1 MTNPIVSINSVEIH
15 PIVIRDQ
22 RVLTF
27 TQVDEVHGRPK
38 GTARRNFTENKSRL
52 IEGQDWFSVS
62 PDEIRTTSPGAI
74 SDAHRSKLT
83 VVTESGY
90 LLLVKSFTDDLAWQ
104 IQREL
109 VNAYFRVN
117 PERTVGERYETIIP
131 SEQQTLSELAQRKVA
146 HLAPALQ
153 GKGLAEIWSRLHNK
167 FRIAKYSQ
175 LPRTQLADA
184 IVYMASMELRGV
196 PNADHAP
203 RHPASEPLTNN
214 DMANLRRVIWLISH
228 RFHYEQAWTQGVWY
242 ALRDA
247 TGVRSP
253 NRFTVD
259 NLPVL
264 TQEMRRILQAVE
276 PLVQMRNEAELEV
289 LRRVV
294 RRREQAEPLIE
305 DWRARLMRSAKEDH
319 GEIAHTLSGWME
331 RDLEELAAR
340 AQAGR
345 DYPEVDEPTGQRRH

>member
-1 MTNPIVSINSVEIH
+1 MAAIQNSPSISIGDITIRQDAEGRYSLKDLHLASGGDAKNQPANWLRGQQTQALIAELTVPQIRGTEQKQ
-15 PIVIRDQ
+15 PVIVIRGGDPEKQ
-22 RVLTF
+22 
-27 TQVDEVHGRPK
+27 
-38 GTARRNFTENKSRL
+38 GTY
-52 IEGQDWFSVS
+52 
-62 PDEIRTTSPGAI
+62 
-74 SDAHRSKLT
+74 
-83 VVTESGY
+83 VV
-90 LLLVKSFTDDLAWQ
+90 
-104 IQREL
+104 REL
-109 VNAYFRVN
+109 VYSYAMWISPSFHLKVI
-117 PERTVGERYETIIP
+117 RTFDAVMTGHAAAIETLLP

-175 LPRTQLADA
+175 LPRTRLADA

-203 RHPASEPLTNN
+203 RRPASEPLTNN

-305 DWRARLMRSAKEDH
+305 DWRARLMRSAKEDR

-345 DYPEVDEPTGQRRH
+345 DYPEVAEPTEQRRH

>member
-52 IEGQDWFSVS
+52 IEGQDFFVITRESS
-62 PDEIRTTSPGAI
+62 MDEIRALGNIPPKGI
-74 SDAHRSKLT
+74 T

-117 PERTVGERYETIIP
+117 PERTVGERYDTIIP

-175 LPRTQLADA
+175 LPRTRLADA

-196 PNADHAP
+196 PNAEHTP
-203 RHPASEPLTNN
+203 RRPASEPLTNN

-247 TGVRSP
+247 TGVPSP

-305 DWRARLMRSAKEDH
+305 DWRARLMRSAKEDR

-345 DYPEVDEPTGQRRH
+345 DYPEVAEPTEQRRH